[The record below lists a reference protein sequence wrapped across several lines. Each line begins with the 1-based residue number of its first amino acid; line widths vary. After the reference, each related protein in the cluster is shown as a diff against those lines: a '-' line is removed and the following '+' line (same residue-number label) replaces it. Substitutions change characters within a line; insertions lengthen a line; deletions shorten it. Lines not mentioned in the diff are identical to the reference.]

1 MENTHQKSIQD
12 KVFDFALMEL
22 ARSHQN
28 SFEPA
33 WSIDSWVKFL
43 IWLTLNCGLSGERE
57 SLELFAESLGIQITR
72 KMRKVF
78 FERTL
83 ENLSIYL
90 IADPAES
97 RILLM
102 PVSGQVEIR
111 FVDALKA
118 LDNVGLIS
126 QINSDQSVWEWDKG
140 IITIPWKSSE
150 SNS

>member
-118 LDNVGLIS
+118 LENVGLIS
-126 QINSDQSVWEWDKG
+126 QINSDQSGWEWDKG

>member
-22 ARSHQN
+22 VRSHQN

-43 IWLTLNCGLSGERE
+43 IWLSLNCGLSGERE
-57 SLELFAESLGIQITR
+57 SLELFAESLGVQITR
-72 KMRKVF
+72 KMRKAF

>member
-1 MENTHQKSIQD
+1 
-12 KVFDFALMEL
+12 
-22 ARSHQN
+22 
-28 SFEPA
+28 
-33 WSIDSWVKFL
+33 
-43 IWLTLNCGLSGERE
+43 
-57 SLELFAESLGIQITR
+57 
-72 KMRKVF
+72 
-78 FERTL
+78 
-83 ENLSIYL
+83 
-90 IADPAES
+90 
-97 RILLM
+97 M